1 MSTTG
6 EAKISNFSAAAGGAE
21 KKQDD
26 RPAPQ
31 AEFTT
36 AFDLIDDM
44 QRMLDDSKPV
54 VFSPNL
60 VKVDRGEFS
69 DYLDELKK
77 VLPVQLERAS
87 ALMRESEHRLQQAND
102 KSDSILRNARAQADQ
117 IIQKANEQAD
127 FLAGHQNV
135 IAIATEKAQS
145 IVKTAQAQADKIT
158 AGANEYSATM
168 LTGLG
173 EELSKLQRDVNGGLT
188 VLQSRQQEA
197 TARLRGAD
205 GRSAD

>member
-6 EAKISNFSAAAGGAE
+6 EAKISNFSATAGGAE
-21 KKQDD
+21 KKQGD

-60 VKVDRGEFS
+60 VKVDRGEFA

-102 KSDSILRNARAQADQ
+102 KSDSILRNARAQAEQ

-135 IAIATEKAQS
+135 IAIATEKAQG
-145 IVKTAQAQADKIT
+145 IVETAQAQADKIT

>member
-1 MSTTG
+1 MSTMG
-6 EAKISNFSAAAGGAE
+6 EAKISNFSATVNGEERDQGN
-21 KKQDD
+21 
-26 RPAPQ
+26 RSVPQ

-44 QRMLDDSKPV
+44 QRMLDNSKPV
-54 VFSPNL
+54 VFSPDL

-69 DYLDELKK
+69 GYLDELRK

-102 KSDSILRNARAQADQ
+102 KSDSILRNARTQADQ

-135 IAIATEKAQS
+135 IAIATEKAQG
-145 IVKTAQAQADKIT
+145 IVETAQAQADKIT

-197 TARLRGAD
+197 AARLRGAD
-205 GRSAD
+205 GKSAN